1 MYPYMSIYAV
11 CSVASH
17 CDAHFCAHKICIY
30 TNNAVY
36 IKYRTQ
42 NPMQLKHLYSPQTL
56 VLSVTAGHIPP
67 PFFVFRCYY
76 NIQPPMFLLNISP
89 KPHPSWRRYTFLSHL
104 TTKSKISVRW
114 IKKLVAA
121 TCGVCVSIHKLLPS
135 HS

>member
-17 CDAHFCAHKICIY
+17 CDAHFCAYKICIF
-30 TNNAVY
+30 TNNVVY

-67 PFFVFRCYY
+67 SFFVFRCYY
-76 NIQPPMFLLNISP
+76 NIQPPMCLLNISP
-89 KPHPSWRRYTFLSHL
+89 KPHTIYNSTNNVVPIQY
-104 TTKSKISVRW
+104 
-114 IKKLVAA
+114 
-121 TCGVCVSIHKLLPS
+121 LPQKNS
-135 HS
+135 PPQTLPPNPLHPLPQKNFK